1 MGQASG
7 SNNSQTKSFNHTVF
21 ECSNSIDEKKEQ
33 DLSNKNEKSE
43 ETMDN
48 VYLYIYISLHNKDP
62 RSKNKNLYN
71 YEAWVVYKG
80 HSKSIAKTSLGES
93 KNKKYLEDG
102 LLQNLYEEVVTHI
115 KNILFQEDSKFIRGK
130 AEAIATTVI
139 IEVFLDK
146 AILHNDTLVGE
157 VEKWLIGKDDKD
169 MVGSRHTIV
178 IRSSRALQHIN
189 EYELYTIGLWRKK
202 WETILKIY
210 DQSLDNKNTIVID
223 KENNVEH
230 CVNNFIEEKLDNL
243 INDAINII
251 CINYKEKNNY
261 KVYITYHKY
270 SNVEELC
277 KKLKPHETI
286 CCILINEKNLSTTP
300 GKVLLK
306 AAVAGIPVV
315 MWLKRHITTS
325 DCKKLMEIFFPIKCL
340 PETVFEKRKEFNF
353 NENTAYK
360 VIDEISLLWDDVNRI
375 PIEDYTLQ

>member
-1 MGQASG
+1 
-7 SNNSQTKSFNHTVF
+7 
-21 ECSNSIDEKKEQ
+21 
-33 DLSNKNEKSE
+33 
-43 ETMDN
+43 MDK

-115 KNILFQEDSKFIRGK
+115 KNILFQEDSKFILGK
-130 AEAIATTVI
+130 AELIAATVI

-157 VEKWLIGKDDKD
+157 VEQWLIGKDDKD
-169 MVGSRHTIV
+169 KVSSRHTIV
-178 IRSSRALQHIN
+178 IRTSRAFQHIN
-189 EYELYTIGLWRKK
+189 HMKEYESYSIGLWRKK
-202 WETILKIY
+202 WETIQKIY
-210 DQSLDNKNTIVID
+210 NKYLDNKTMIVID

-230 CVNNFIEEKLDNL
+230 CINNFIEEKLDNL
-243 INDAINII
+243 INDAINVIS
-251 CINYKEKNNY
+251 INYKEKNNP

-277 KKLKPHETI
+277 RKLKPDEAI

-360 VIDEISLLWDDVNRI
+360 VIDEISLLWDDVDRI